1 MIYLITGATGDVG
14 SKVVERLIENGSRP
28 RVFVRDANKA
38 RSRYGDQVEVFAGD
52 LADGASLRT
61 ASLLGVTEWTRLEP
75 SAARAGIL
83 DRDRAS
89 RANDD
94 GYVEGVEKA
103 LGL

>member
-1 MIYLITGATGDVG
+1 VAQQSSIRLFGMAPIDGRWDNLVRFAVKELTLVLVI
-14 SKVVERLIENGSRP
+14 VVLC
-28 RVFVRDANKA
+28 VFV
-38 RSRYGDQVEVFAGD
+38 G
-52 LADGASLRT
+52 GASLRT

-75 SAARAGIL
+75 SAAGAGIL

-89 RANDD
+89 RAN